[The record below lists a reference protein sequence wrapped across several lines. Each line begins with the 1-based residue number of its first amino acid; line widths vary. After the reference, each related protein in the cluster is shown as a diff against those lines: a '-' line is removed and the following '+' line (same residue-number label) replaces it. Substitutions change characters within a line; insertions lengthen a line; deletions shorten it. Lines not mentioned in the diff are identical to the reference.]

1 MPYIVTNSD
10 GSSTITVADSVV
22 DTSTYSLALVG
33 RNVSNYGQ
41 YFAQNTIRHLEN
53 FASSTAP
60 SPSTRLVGQLWYDK
74 SESILR
80 VWDGSNW
87 KRATGTLVGP
97 VGSRGPVVV

>member
-60 SPSTRLVGQLWYDK
+60 FIIVSAPR
-74 SESILR
+74 IR
-80 VWDGSNW
+80 
-87 KRATGTLVGP
+87 P
-97 VGSRGPVVV
+97 VIPKKQ